1 MSGRTPESRC
11 GAGRPR
17 QGPPRRRADTE
28 LAPVEPSPAAE
39 RKRNVMNI
47 TSTHPSHLSLL
58 ARALRRA
65 TLATALLAGAGTL
78 SGCDEASAAPMSDE
92 ESDDANDDA
101 TEARLAALEAK
112 EEIRATIAG
121 FAQVV
126 DAADLDSLA
135 DLAPR
140 LADDFVLDVVD
151 FDGGEYHFEGASGL
165 VDGFGPIMVSAQANL
180 ALSEVAVAVDGD
192 LATAHFT
199 FINSVKPPPQLGLD
213 VGVKVLLLA
222 DNTATFARDGGAL
235 CRCPASRL
243 TSTAS

>member
-1 MSGRTPESRC
+1 MNTPSTQ
-11 GAGRPR
+11 P
-17 QGPPRRRADTE
+17 
-28 LAPVEPSPAAE
+28 
-39 RKRNVMNI
+39 
-47 TSTHPSHLSLL
+47 THPSLL
-58 ARALRRA
+58 PQLLRRA

-78 SGCDEASAAPMSDE
+78 SGCDEASAAPTG
-92 ESDDANDDA
+92 DAADDDA
-101 TEARLAALEAK
+101 TEARLAALEAR

-135 DLAPR
+135 DLAPT
-140 LADDFVLDVVD
+140 LADDFVLDVID

-165 VDGFGPIMVSAQANL
+165 VDGFGPIMVDAQANL

-222 DNTATFARDGGAL
+222 DNTATFAREGDAWRLSSLELVHSLAYPGAIPGL
-235 CRCPASRL
+235 
-243 TSTAS
+243 